1 MKYYINKKCTEIVIC
16 MKKYDEIDELDEL
29 ENNIPRIIIHFKTEE
44 YWERIRINFDI
55 SEPLDLNNLKFLLNK
70 KIESIELFN
79 KNIVVFNENENDFY
93 SIQITPTSII
103 YGNHE
108 VHESKIIYDIEENK
122 TDE

>member
-16 MKKYDEIDELDEL
+16 MKKYDEIDEL

-55 SEPLDLNNLKFLLNK
+55 SMPLELNNLKYLINF
-70 KIESIELFN
+70 KIESIELLKSNIIKFN
-79 KNIVVFNENENDFY
+79 ISEDDFFA
-93 SIQITPTSII
+93 INITPTSII
-103 YGNHE
+103 YGTHE